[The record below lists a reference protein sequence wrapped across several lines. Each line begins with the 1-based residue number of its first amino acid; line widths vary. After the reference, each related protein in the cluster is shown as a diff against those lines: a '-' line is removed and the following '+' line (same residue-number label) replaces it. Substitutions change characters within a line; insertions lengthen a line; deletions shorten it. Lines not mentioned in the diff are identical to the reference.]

1 MRLVCVKFNSFA
13 KRVNKSRKNGNFTR
27 KLGLKIKGNMNQ
39 FQEKLKLTI
48 EEIKQLTDRIISSE
62 DISQIEIDI
71 LLSKLRDTYSLCL
84 GFDNKEEERKF
95 EINEEMPKEIIE
107 LVEVFELEKI
117 EDVVKEE
124 IEDEIEEEVVEE
136 EEIIEEE
143 IKEEIKEE
151 MIEELELIDEE
162 KEEEII
168 EEEIEEKAEE
178 EEIKEIILE
187 KKTPSVLK
195 YLNENMPKSMNFAF
209 EEKPLVKEEAIEKVV
224 EEIVESV
231 KEEVKTESPKTT
243 TLGEKYQNQASL
255 FESMSNRT
263 EKNDINS
270 KLNQSRADLRTAIG
284 VHEKFMFINDL
295 FSGNLREYT
304 EFIQNLNSAENL
316 DNAKE
321 IIREVKEKKR
331 WITTSLPYT
340 TLENVVERKFKK

>member
-1 MRLVCVKFNSFA
+1 MRLVCVKYNSFA

-48 EEIKQLTDRIISSE
+48 EEIKQLTDRIISSK

-84 GFDNKEEERKF
+84 GFDNKEEEREF
-95 EINEEMPKEIIE
+95 EIKEEMPKEIIE
-107 LVEVFELEKI
+107 LVEVFELEKT
-117 EDVVKEE
+117 EDVVEE
-124 IEDEIEEEVVEE
+124 EIEEEIEE
-136 EEIIEEE
+136 EEVE
-143 IKEEIKEE
+143 
-151 MIEELELIDEE
+151 
-162 KEEEII
+162 EEEII
-168 EEEIEEKAEE
+168 EEEIEEKEE
-178 EEIKEIILE
+178 EEEVKEVILE

-255 FESMSNRT
+255 FESMSNKT

-304 EFIQNLNSAENL
+304 EFIQNLNAAENL
-316 DNAKE
+316 DNAKD

>member
-1 MRLVCVKFNSFA
+1 LRLVCVKFNSFA

-48 EEIKQLTDRIISSE
+48 EEIKQLTDRIISSK

-84 GFDNKEEERKF
+84 GFDNKEEEREF
-95 EINEEMPKEIIE
+95 EIKEEMPKEIIE
-107 LVEVFELEKI
+107 LVEVFELEKT
-117 EDVVKEE
+117 EDVV
-124 IEDEIEEEVVEE
+124 E
-136 EEIIEEE
+136 EEIIEEKIEEE
-143 IKEEIKEE
+143 IIEEIKEE
-151 MIEELELIDEE
+151 NELIAEVEEE
-162 KEEEII
+162 KII
-168 EEEIEEKAEE
+168 EEEIEEKEE
-178 EEIKEIILE
+178 EEEVKEIILE

-255 FESMSNRT
+255 FESMSNKT

-304 EFIQNLNSAENL
+304 EFIQNLNAAENL
-316 DNAKE
+316 DNAKD

>member
-48 EEIKQLTDRIISSE
+48 EEIKQLTDRIISSK

-84 GFDNKEEERKF
+84 GFDNKEEEREF
-95 EINEEMPKEIIE
+95 EIKEEMPKEIIE
-107 LVEVFELEKI
+107 LVEVFELEKT
-117 EDVVKEE
+117 EDVE
-124 IEDEIEEEVVEE
+124 
-136 EEIIEEE
+136 
-143 IKEEIKEE
+143 
-151 MIEELELIDEE
+151 
-162 KEEEII
+162 EEEII
-168 EEEIEEKAEE
+168 EEEIEEKEEE
-178 EEIKEIILE
+178 EEIKEVVLE

-209 EEKPLVKEEAIEKVV
+209 EGKPLVKEEAIEKVV

-255 FESMSNRT
+255 FESMSNKT

-304 EFIQNLNSAENL
+304 EFIQNLNAAENL
-316 DNAKE
+316 DNAKD

>member
-1 MRLVCVKFNSFA
+1 
-13 KRVNKSRKNGNFTR
+13 
-27 KLGLKIKGNMNQ
+27 MNQ

-48 EEIKQLTDRIISSE
+48 EEIKQLTDRIISSK

-84 GFDNKEEERKF
+84 GFDNKEEEREF
-95 EINEEMPKEIIE
+95 EIKEEMPKEIIE
-107 LVEVFELEKI
+107 LVEVFELEKT
-117 EDVVKEE
+117 ED
-124 IEDEIEEEVVEE
+124 VEE
-136 EEIIEEE
+136 EEIEEEIEEE
-143 IKEEIKEE
+143 EVE
-151 MIEELELIDEE
+151 
-162 KEEEII
+162 EEEII
-168 EEEIEEKAEE
+168 EEEIEEKEE
-178 EEIKEIILE
+178 EEEVKEVILE

-255 FESMSNRT
+255 FESMSNKT

-304 EFIQNLNSAENL
+304 EFIQNLNAAENL
-316 DNAKE
+316 DNAKD

>member
-1 MRLVCVKFNSFA
+1 
-13 KRVNKSRKNGNFTR
+13 
-27 KLGLKIKGNMNQ
+27 MNQ

-48 EEIKQLTDRIISSE
+48 EEIKQLTDRIISSK

-84 GFDNKEEERKF
+84 GFDNKEEEREF
-95 EINEEMPKEIIE
+95 EIKEEMPKEIIE
-107 LVEVFELEKI
+107 LVEVFELEKT
-117 EDVVKEE
+117 ED
-124 IEDEIEEEVVEE
+124 VEE
-136 EEIIEEE
+136 EEIEEEIEEE
-143 IKEEIKEE
+143 EVE
-151 MIEELELIDEE
+151 
-162 KEEEII
+162 EEEII
-168 EEEIEEKAEE
+168 EEEIEEKEE
-178 EEIKEIILE
+178 EEEVNEVILE

-255 FESMSNRT
+255 FESMSNKT

-304 EFIQNLNSAENL
+304 EFIQNLNAAENL
-316 DNAKE
+316 DNAKD

>member
-48 EEIKQLTDRIISSE
+48 EEIKQLTDRIISSK

-84 GFDNKEEERKF
+84 GFDNKEEEREF
-95 EINEEMPKEIIE
+95 EIKEEMPKEIIE
-107 LVEVFELEKI
+107 LVEVFELEKT
-117 EDVVKEE
+117 EDVVEE
-124 IEDEIEEEVVEE
+124 EIEEE
-136 EEIIEEE
+136 IEEE
-143 IKEEIKEE
+143 DVE
-151 MIEELELIDEE
+151 
-162 KEEEII
+162 EEEII
-168 EEEIEEKAEE
+168 EEEIEEKEE
-178 EEIKEIILE
+178 EEEVKEVILE

-231 KEEVKTESPKTT
+231 IEEVKTESPKTT

-255 FESMSNRT
+255 FESMSNKT

-304 EFIQNLNSAENL
+304 EFIQNLNAAENL
-316 DNAKE
+316 DNAKD

>member
-48 EEIKQLTDRIISSE
+48 EEIKQLTDRIISSK

-84 GFDNKEEERKF
+84 GFDNKEEEREF
-95 EINEEMPKEIIE
+95 EIKEEMPKEIIE
-107 LVEVFELEKI
+107 LVEVFELEKT
-117 EDVVKEE
+117 EDVVEE
-124 IEDEIEEEVVEE
+124 EIEEEIEE
-136 EEIIEEE
+136 EEVE
-143 IKEEIKEE
+143 
-151 MIEELELIDEE
+151 
-162 KEEEII
+162 EEEII
-168 EEEIEEKAEE
+168 EEEIEEKEE
-178 EEIKEIILE
+178 EEEVKEVILE

-255 FESMSNRT
+255 FESMSNKT

>member
-1 MRLVCVKFNSFA
+1 
-13 KRVNKSRKNGNFTR
+13 
-27 KLGLKIKGNMNQ
+27 MNQ

-48 EEIKQLTDRIISSE
+48 EEIKQLTDRIISSK

-84 GFDNKEEERKF
+84 GFDNKEEEREF
-95 EINEEMPKEIIE
+95 EIKEEMPKEIIE
-107 LVEVFELEKI
+107 LVEVFELEKT
-117 EDVVKEE
+117 ED
-124 IEDEIEEEVVEE
+124 VEE
-136 EEIIEEE
+136 EEIEEE
-143 IKEEIKEE
+143 IEGEEVE
-151 MIEELELIDEE
+151 
-162 KEEEII
+162 EEEII
-168 EEEIEEKAEE
+168 EEEIEEKEE
-178 EEIKEIILE
+178 EEEVKEVILE

-255 FESMSNRT
+255 FESMSNKT

-304 EFIQNLNSAENL
+304 EFIQNLNAAENL
-316 DNAKE
+316 DNAKD

>member
-48 EEIKQLTDRIISSE
+48 EEIKQLTDRIISSK

-84 GFDNKEEERKF
+84 GFDNKEEEREF
-95 EINEEMPKEIIE
+95 EIKEEMPKEIIE
-107 LVEVFELEKI
+107 LVEVFELEKT
-117 EDVVKEE
+117 EDVVEE
-124 IEDEIEEEVVEE
+124 EIEEEIEE
-136 EEIIEEE
+136 EEVE
-143 IKEEIKEE
+143 
-151 MIEELELIDEE
+151 
-162 KEEEII
+162 EEEII
-168 EEEIEEKAEE
+168 EEEIEEKEE
-178 EEIKEIILE
+178 EEEVKEVILE

-255 FESMSNRT
+255 FESMSNKT

-304 EFIQNLNSAENL
+304 EFIQNLNAAENL

>member
-1 MRLVCVKFNSFA
+1 
-13 KRVNKSRKNGNFTR
+13 
-27 KLGLKIKGNMNQ
+27 MNQ

-48 EEIKQLTDRIISSE
+48 EEIKQLTDRIISSK

-84 GFDNKEEERKF
+84 GFDNKEEEREF
-95 EINEEMPKEIIE
+95 EIKEEMPKEIIE
-107 LVEVFELEKI
+107 LVEVFELEKT
-117 EDVVKEE
+117 EDVE
-124 IEDEIEEEVVEE
+124 
-136 EEIIEEE
+136 
-143 IKEEIKEE
+143 
-151 MIEELELIDEE
+151 
-162 KEEEII
+162 EEEII
-168 EEEIEEKAEE
+168 EEEIEEKEEE
-178 EEIKEIILE
+178 EEIKEVVLE

-209 EEKPLVKEEAIEKVV
+209 EGKPLVKEEAIEKVV

-255 FESMSNRT
+255 FESMSNKT

-304 EFIQNLNSAENL
+304 EFIQNLNAAENL
-316 DNAKE
+316 DNAKD

>member
-48 EEIKQLTDRIISSE
+48 EEIKQLTDRIISNK

-84 GFDNKEEERKF
+84 GFDNKEEEREF
-95 EINEEMPKEIIE
+95 EIKEEMPKEIIE
-107 LVEVFELEKI
+107 LVEVFELEKT
-117 EDVVKEE
+117 EDVVEE
-124 IEDEIEEEVVEE
+124 EIEEEIEE
-136 EEIIEEE
+136 EEVE
-143 IKEEIKEE
+143 
-151 MIEELELIDEE
+151 
-162 KEEEII
+162 EEEII
-168 EEEIEEKAEE
+168 EEEIEEKVEE
-178 EEIKEIILE
+178 EEVNEVILE

-255 FESMSNRT
+255 FESMSNKT

>member
-48 EEIKQLTDRIISSE
+48 KEIKQLTDRIISSK

-84 GFDNKEEERKF
+84 GFDNKEEEREF
-95 EINEEMPKEIIE
+95 EIKEEMPKEIIE
-107 LVEVFELEKI
+107 LVEVFELEKT
-117 EDVVKEE
+117 EDVE
-124 IEDEIEEEVVEE
+124 
-136 EEIIEEE
+136 
-143 IKEEIKEE
+143 
-151 MIEELELIDEE
+151 
-162 KEEEII
+162 EEEII
-168 EEEIEEKAEE
+168 EEEIEEKEE
-178 EEIKEIILE
+178 EEEVKEVILE

-255 FESMSNRT
+255 FESMSNKT

-304 EFIQNLNSAENL
+304 EFIQNLNAAENL
-316 DNAKE
+316 DNAKD

>member
-48 EEIKQLTDRIISSE
+48 EEIKQLTDRIISSK

-84 GFDNKEEERKF
+84 GFDNKEEEREF
-95 EINEEMPKEIIE
+95 EIKEEMPKEIIE
-107 LVEVFELEKI
+107 LVEVFELEKT
-117 EDVVKEE
+117 EDVE
-124 IEDEIEEEVVEE
+124 
-136 EEIIEEE
+136 
-143 IKEEIKEE
+143 
-151 MIEELELIDEE
+151 
-162 KEEEII
+162 EEEII
-168 EEEIEEKAEE
+168 EEEIEEKEEE
-178 EEIKEIILE
+178 EEIKEVVLE

-209 EEKPLVKEEAIEKVV
+209 EGKPLVKEEAIEKVV

-255 FESMSNRT
+255 FESMSNKT

-316 DNAKE
+316 DNAKD

>member
-48 EEIKQLTDRIISSE
+48 EEIKQLTDRIISNK

-84 GFDNKEEERKF
+84 GFDNKEEEREF
-95 EINEEMPKEIIE
+95 EIKEEMPKEIIE
-107 LVEVFELEKI
+107 LVEVFELEKT
-117 EDVVKEE
+117 EDVVEE
-124 IEDEIEEEVVEE
+124 EIEEEIEEEEVEE
-136 EEIIEEE
+136 EEIIEEK
-143 IKEEIKEE
+143 I
-151 MIEELELIDEE
+151 EE
-162 KEEEII
+162 KEEE
-168 EEEIEEKAEE
+168 EEV
-178 EEIKEIILE
+178 KEVILE

-209 EEKPLVKEEAIEKVV
+209 EGKPLVKEEAIEKVV

-255 FESMSNRT
+255 FESMSNKT

-304 EFIQNLNSAENL
+304 EFIQNLNAAENL
-316 DNAKE
+316 DNAKD

>member
-39 FQEKLKLTI
+39 FQEKLKFTI
-48 EEIKQLTDRIISSE
+48 EEIKQLTDRIISSK

-84 GFDNKEEERKF
+84 GFDNKEEEREF
-95 EINEEMPKEIIE
+95 EIKEEMPKEIIE
-107 LVEVFELEKI
+107 LVEVFELEKT
-117 EDVVKEE
+117 EDVE
-124 IEDEIEEEVVEE
+124 
-136 EEIIEEE
+136 
-143 IKEEIKEE
+143 
-151 MIEELELIDEE
+151 
-162 KEEEII
+162 EEEII
-168 EEEIEEKAEE
+168 EEEIEEKEE
-178 EEIKEIILE
+178 EEEVKEIILE

-255 FESMSNRT
+255 FESMSNKT

-304 EFIQNLNSAENL
+304 EFIQNLNAAENL
-316 DNAKE
+316 DNAKD

>member
-48 EEIKQLTDRIISSE
+48 EEIKQLTDRIISSK

-84 GFDNKEEERKF
+84 GFDNKEEEREF
-95 EINEEMPKEIIE
+95 EIKEEMPKEIIE
-107 LVEVFELEKI
+107 LVEVFELEKT
-117 EDVVKEE
+117 EDVVEE
-124 IEDEIEEEVVEE
+124 EIEEEIEE
-136 EEIIEEE
+136 EEVE
-143 IKEEIKEE
+143 
-151 MIEELELIDEE
+151 
-162 KEEEII
+162 EEEII
-168 EEEIEEKAEE
+168 EEEIEEKEE
-178 EEIKEIILE
+178 EEEVKEVILE

-255 FESMSNRT
+255 FESMSNKT

-304 EFIQNLNSAENL
+304 EFIQNLNAAENL
-316 DNAKE
+316 DNAKD

>member
-1 MRLVCVKFNSFA
+1 LRLVCVKFNSFA

-48 EEIKQLTDRIISSE
+48 EEIKQLTDRIISSK

-95 EINEEMPKEIIE
+95 EINEKMPKEIIE
-107 LVEVFELEKI
+107 LVEVFELEKT
-117 EDVVKEE
+117 EDVVEE
-124 IEDEIEEEVVEE
+124 EIEEEIEE
-136 EEIIEEE
+136 EEVE
-143 IKEEIKEE
+143 
-151 MIEELELIDEE
+151 
-162 KEEEII
+162 EEEII
-168 EEEIEEKAEE
+168 EEEIEEKEE
-178 EEIKEIILE
+178 EEEVKEVILE

-255 FESMSNRT
+255 FESMSNKT

-304 EFIQNLNSAENL
+304 EFIQNLNAAENL
-316 DNAKE
+316 DNAKD

>member
-48 EEIKQLTDRIISSE
+48 EEIKQLTDRIISNK

-84 GFDNKEEERKF
+84 GFDNKEEEREF
-95 EINEEMPKEIIE
+95 EIKEEMPKEIIE
-107 LVEVFELEKI
+107 LVEVFELEKT
-117 EDVVKEE
+117 EDVVEE
-124 IEDEIEEEVVEE
+124 EIEEEIEE
-136 EEIIEEE
+136 EEVE
-143 IKEEIKEE
+143 
-151 MIEELELIDEE
+151 
-162 KEEEII
+162 EEEII
-168 EEEIEEKAEE
+168 EEEIEEKEE
-178 EEIKEIILE
+178 EEEVKEVILE

-255 FESMSNRT
+255 FESMSNKT

-304 EFIQNLNSAENL
+304 EFIQNLNAAENL
-316 DNAKE
+316 DNAKD

>member
-48 EEIKQLTDRIISSE
+48 EEIKQLTDRIISNK

-84 GFDNKEEERKF
+84 GFDNKEEEREF
-95 EINEEMPKEIIE
+95 EIKEEMPKEIIE
-107 LVEVFELEKI
+107 LVEVFELEKT
-117 EDVVKEE
+117 EDVDEE
-124 IEDEIEEEVVEE
+124 EIEEEIEE
-136 EEIIEEE
+136 EEVE
-143 IKEEIKEE
+143 
-151 MIEELELIDEE
+151 
-162 KEEEII
+162 EEEII
-168 EEEIEEKAEE
+168 EEEIEEKEE
-178 EEIKEIILE
+178 EEEVKEVILE

-224 EEIVESV
+224 EDIVESV

-255 FESMSNRT
+255 FESMSNKT

>member
-1 MRLVCVKFNSFA
+1 
-13 KRVNKSRKNGNFTR
+13 
-27 KLGLKIKGNMNQ
+27 MNQ

-48 EEIKQLTDRIISSE
+48 EEIKQLTDRIISNK

-84 GFDNKEEERKF
+84 GFDNKEEEREF
-95 EINEEMPKEIIE
+95 EIKEEMPKEIIE
-107 LVEVFELEKI
+107 LVEVFELEKT
-117 EDVVKEE
+117 EDVV
-124 IEDEIEEEVVEE
+124 E
-136 EEIIEEE
+136 EEIIEEKIEEE
-143 IKEEIKEE
+143 IIEEIKEE
-151 MIEELELIDEE
+151 NELIAEVEEE
-162 KEEEII
+162 KII
-168 EEEIEEKAEE
+168 EEEIEEKEE
-178 EEIKEIILE
+178 EEEVKEIILE

-255 FESMSNRT
+255 FESMSNKT

-304 EFIQNLNSAENL
+304 EFIQNLNAAENL
-316 DNAKE
+316 DNAKD